1 MRRATTDQQ
10 RNERNENDGHAY
22 SVSCLVTEKV
32 HEPIVAQAVPRRRPY
47 VRAYT
52 KSS

>member
-47 VRAYT
+47 VRA
-52 KSS
+52 

>member
-1 MRRATTDQQ
+1 MRRVTAGQQ

-22 SVSCLVTEKV
+22 SVPWLVTWKV

-47 VRAYT
+47 ARA
-52 KSS
+52 